1 MACKSVFTGKDVASC
16 LTRHEISGAKNLL
29 REVRSARMVD
39 WLDDSNPETPLAA
52 NVASCEWARLERT
65 FATLGFRE
73 GTAAGEEA
81 ALQAAFN
88 AGFGEGS
95 AAGEPEGA
103 VLGAVATLIEV
114 LPMVHATGVARDAVL
129 ARLCR
134 VRQMLLDK
142 HDPALCTSQE
152 QGGGCCQRQV
162 PSAIGEPTGGCGTD
176 GCCQRQALPLPP
188 QHSTPSFIDSPFNT
202 KVEYEAWLNTPVP
215 VNQQHV
221 LDAAGTREVSLSRG
235 RLNILDWA
243 RREVHDVQCILLC
256 GSASSAARVVE

>member
-1 MACKSVFTGKDVASC
+1 MVCKSVFSCCGDC
-16 LTRHEISGAKNLL
+16 LTRHEISGVQRTLL

-188 QHSTPSFIDSPFNT
+188 QHPTPSFIDSPFNT
-202 KVEYEAWLNTPVP
+202 KVEYEAWLNTPAA

-221 LDAAGTREVSLSRG
+221 LDAAGAREVSLSKG

-256 GSASSAARVVE
+256 GSESSAARVVE

>member
-1 MACKSVFTGKDVASC
+1 MLRRLFDAKRDFLACKEPC
-16 LTRHEISGAKNLL
+16 LL

-188 QHSTPSFIDSPFNT
+188 QHPTPSFIDSPFNT

-215 VNQQHV
+215 VNQQRV

-256 GSASSAARVVE
+256 GSESSAARVVE